1 MSWPPPP
8 EGNLYL
14 IPPLLQS
21 HFKTLVSFVFVF
33 VPPSPSISF
42 NSGPMAV
49 ASSEKWELSL
59 KFESKHW
66 TCICRAQFRGGAK
79 KHCQYGLWTTDTTP
93 SAKHNLK
100 LLWCFY
106 LKVYG
111 IQMSVTVYVTPSLQ
125 SEIEFRNFSSQLPTN
140 RGKWSRFGRI
150 KSNWLI
156 F

>member
-66 TCICRAQFRGGAK
+66 TCICPLAQPSSGEGLRKTLPIWLMNRKIQLLQLNIIWNSSDVLCESLWDSNVSHSLCYPKLAK
-79 KHCQYGLWTTDTTP
+79 WDRISKLFFTT
-93 SAKHNLK
+93 SHKQR
-100 LLWCFY
+100 
-106 LKVYG
+106 
-111 IQMSVTVYVTPSLQ
+111 QM
-125 SEIEFRNFSSQLPTN
+125 E
-140 RGKWSRFGRI
+140 
-150 KSNWLI
+150 
-156 F
+156 